1 MLNRVSFVLYFKSNA
16 TANAVEATIQR
27 LALKQGVAFNDK
39 LQSQF
44 GGRVH
49 EFQVSDAWADSF
61 QDAVRGEK
69 TIREFGRSD
78 RQES

>member
-1 MLNRVSFVLYFKSNA
+1 MLHVSFTIYFKNSTDVKTAVKVIKKLEGRSEVVSAIQLSNQHGGIVYQF
-16 TANAVEATIQR
+16 T
-27 LALKQGVAFNDK
+27 VAE
-39 LQSQF
+39 SRAE
-44 GGRVH
+44 G
-49 EFQVSDAWADSF
+49 F